1 MSAQAI
7 LLGIQIANAISLGIP
22 AAIRAKQAID
32 RMIAE
37 GRDPTEAEWQ
47 QLNDVSAEL
56 RARLHGP
63 DSTDGGKGG

>member
-37 GRDPTEAEWQ
+37 GRDPTEAEWE
-47 QLNDVSAEL
+47 QLNAVSAEL
-56 RARLHGP
+56 RDRLHGTSP
-63 DSTDGGKGG
+63 NDGGSGG